1 MITPMICTPQVT
13 IRIDCAGCGALVEHH
28 TAGFLSAQARCDRMD
43 AEGWACPNCDG
54 KEPRISVAV
63 AMLPDPIATVRQV
76 HPRAFALPPG
86 ALCGQWSII
95 PHANSSPLDWPMA
108 KGDTEAAA
116 WLAAAERVCA

>member
-1 MITPMICTPQVT
+1 MNPILATLREPAIRDQVVWG
-13 IRIDCAGCGALVEHH
+13 D
-28 TAGFLSAQARCDRMD
+28 
-43 AEGWACPNCDG
+43 
-54 KEPRISVAV
+54 
-63 AMLPDPIATVRQV
+63 